1 MLGDSAVGE
10 HALVSVSLAG
20 RAPPLAHGKTEGAGW
35 IYAYLKTVD
44 NAFLLSFL
52 RTQRPS
58 RSKGTRSFQP

>member
-35 IYAYLKTVD
+35 IYAYLKR
-44 NAFLLSFL
+44 L
-52 RTQRPS
+52 
-58 RSKGTRSFQP
+58 